1 VRDTAAGERDP
12 RLGGPVRSRRAR
24 RRALDEAP
32 VDDRPKVVVRPR
44 LRDEPRSGDESR
56 PRRFEPFPRWGY
68 VLFAM
73 TLVVTPVAVYLAFR
87 DHVAVGG
94 TSCGAALFPTGS
106 EGDGVDSVCSQL
118 IADAQPLAAAVG
130 ALAALLVITSI
141 TTLTV
146 RGWIPREDSTAD

>member
-1 VRDTAAGERDP
+1 M
-12 RLGGPVRSRRAR
+12 
-24 RRALDEAP
+24 
-32 VDDRPKVVVRPR
+32 
-44 LRDEPRSGDESR
+44 
-56 PRRFEPFPRWGY
+56 
-68 VLFAM
+68 LFAI

-130 ALAALLVITSI
+130 AMAVLLVMTSI

-146 RGWIPREDSTAD
+146 RAWVPREASTAD